1 MRTNKKG
8 MLRENLIYI
17 YYGVLLLILTSWT
30 SMDSSPAMPLRLAYL
45 GLVILPVFFRKGI
58 LPAVLACFTTVA
70 FYGYAYSYMPS
81 MLYIYAGIVLVLSFF
96 IVDNTHHKV
105 PPALVTL
112 LLYVTFVNFVTGGR
126 IEDITYS
133 FFIFLILFLSVSKY
147 DDSFFNRM
155 SFVFAIVTLV
165 LSIFFLTSIDQFA
178 TMYAFGED
186 LERAGWTDPNYFGT
200 VLGMGT
206 VFSVLQ
212 LLYNKESP
220 LFFRLMYIAVIIVSV
235 IVLALN
241 ASRGSVV
248 ALVGSIAVLML
259 FTKAKTIYKVLSI
272 VAAAGFIVFLYNS
285 GYMDL
290 LIYRSLED
298 TASTGGGRLSIWV
311 HKLNR
316 FSEGGVLNILFGYGY
331 NGGLFITGS
340 NLGFHNDFVA
350 ALVDYGLI
358 GFVIYLW
365 AVFSP
370 IVKVFKNKS
379 PNRIVVYTLM
389 VYFILTSFSL
399 EPVTAGRLPYIM
411 LLFTIYV
418 LANQTTNDIN
428 VNKV

>member
-1 MRTNKKG
+1 MKTNKKG
-8 MLRENLIYI
+8 KNRENLIYI

-30 SMDSSPAMPLRLAYL
+30 SIDSSPAMPIRLAYL

-70 FYGYAYSYMPS
+70 FYGYSYSYMPS

-96 IVDNTHHKV
+96 IVDNSHPQV
-105 PPALVTL
+105 PRAIVTL
-112 LLYVTFVNFVTGGR
+112 LLYVTFVNLVTGRR
-126 IEDITYS
+126 IEDMTYS

-155 SFVFAIVTLV
+155 SFTFAIITLV

-178 TMYAFGED
+178 RMYAFGED

-212 LLYNKESP
+212 LFNNKKNP
-220 LFFRLMYIAVIIVSV
+220 LIFKLTYIAVIIVSA
-235 IVLALN
+235 IVLILN
-241 ASRGSVV
+241 ASRGAVV
-248 ALVGSIAVLML
+248 ALVGSLAVLML
-259 FTKAKTIYKVLSI
+259 FTKAKTTYKVLAL

-298 TASTGGGRLSIWV
+298 TASTGGGRTSIWV

-316 FSEGGVLNILFGYGY
+316 FSEGGVLNILFGYGN

-358 GFVIYLW
+358 GFVIYVM

-370 IVKVFKNKS
+370 VVLVYRKQSPNKNK
-379 PNRIVVYTLM
+379 VYVLFTYLM
-389 VYFILTSFSL
+389 LTSLSL
-399 EPVTAGRLPYIM
+399 EPITSGRLPYI
-411 LLFTIYV
+411 LFFLIIYIMATKEEV
-418 LANQTTNDIN
+418 YTN
-428 VNKV
+428 